1 MAADLYGYGPA
12 EGVGVAGASEEAG
25 AGAIV
30 TVSMLARRA
39 RWLFA

>member
-12 EGVGVAGASEEAG
+12 EGVGAGVGEEAG

-39 RWLFA
+39 RWVFA